1 LDKGA
6 EVTPVTTNGWTAL
19 HVASQQG
26 HQEIAVMLLM
36 KGADKTA
43 KDAKGLRPVDRA
55 REKGHAALVPLL
67 EP

>member
-1 LDKGA
+1 
-6 EVTPVTTNGWTAL
+6 
-19 HVASQQG
+19 
-26 HQEIAVMLLM
+26 MLLM

-55 REKGHAALVPLL
+55 REQGHTALIHVL

>member
-1 LDKGA
+1 
-6 EVTPVTTNGWTAL
+6 
-19 HVASQQG
+19 
-26 HQEIAVMLLM
+26 MLLM

-55 REKGHAALVPLL
+55 REKGHTGLIPLL